1 MAYQRFNR
9 QDGILSMK
17 TDETEF
23 HDPGLKA
30 AVKRA
35 WGAECCP
42 AKLRNLIRNQ
52 ADQDDQPIRLWLAWG
67 AAVAAVLAMAITLS
81 AIHHP
86 VTPAGSDL
94 ALSTDS
100 SSQNPEFASILPTAL
115 QTELIKTHDRCAQK
129 PSHQR
134 LLVSMNDDAAMAAAM
149 RNQLSRAV
157 LVARPSQGNWTFKG
171 ASVCQVASS
180 PTGHLVFASG
190 DQALSVFSLPNTL
203 DPNLKDGAHV
213 EMMKDGHPIA
223 AFAKDGALF
232 CLVSSGAKDTMTVQQ
247 LALMRDRMEGQVTT
261 IAATDAPG
269 PAIAELLY
277 PVTP

>member
-23 HDPGLKA
+23 HDPALQA
-30 AVKRA
+30 AIKRT

-42 AKLRNLIRNQ
+42 VALRKSLRNL
-52 ADQDDQPIRLWLAWG
+52 ADEADQPIRLWLAWG
-67 AAVAAVLAMAITLS
+67 AAAAAVLAMAVILS
-81 AIHHP
+81 AVHQ
-86 VTPAGSDL
+86 PAVPAVSEL
-94 ALSTDS
+94 AF
-100 SSQNPEFASILPTAL
+100 SQNGEVFPTAL

-129 PSHQR
+129 PTHQR
-134 LLVSMNDDAAMAAAM
+134 LLVSMNDDAAMASAM
-149 RNQLSRAV
+149 RSQLSRAV

-180 PTGHLVFASG
+180 PTGHLIFASG

-213 EMMKDGHPIA
+213 EAMKDGHPIA
-223 AFAKDGALF
+223 AFAKNGALF
-232 CLVSSGAKDTMTVQQ
+232 CLVSSGAKDTMTVEQ
-247 LALMRDRMEGQVTT
+247 LADMRDRMEGQVTSV
-261 IAATDAPG
+261 AATETPG